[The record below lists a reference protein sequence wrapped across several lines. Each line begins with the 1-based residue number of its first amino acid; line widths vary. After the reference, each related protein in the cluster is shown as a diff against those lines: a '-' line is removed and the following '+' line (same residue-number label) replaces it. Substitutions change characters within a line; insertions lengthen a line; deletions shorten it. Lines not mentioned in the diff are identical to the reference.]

1 MDFRTYVNNISFT
14 AYRSL
19 LTKSKHHGFRS
30 VRGSAA
36 LAAMYF
42 NSGSKVLLDYFV
54 QRGIKISETLFKHMF
69 QKDKKRTCKSEKN
82 KQNRLNRMKNK
93 TIDRE
98 KSIKAST
105 DAADYNPGG
114 FND

>member
-1 MDFRTYVNNISFT
+1 MNFCTYVNYFPFT
-14 AYRSL
+14 AYRGL

-42 NSGSKVLLDYFV
+42 NSGSKVLLNYFN

-69 QKDKKRTCKSEKN
+69 QKDKKRTYKSKKN
-82 KQNRLNRMKNK
+82 KQNRLNRMKKK